1 MVVNHFAPIKYL
13 RSWYDSFSSRS
24 LSLARSL
31 SCSVPGCHSFAR
43 VACEDREKERQRDRD
58 RRSSSFCFYAPNLK
72 CQPRWEVYQKI
83 KRENNKHKQQD
94 KKKTKR
100 RDFTTCRE
108 RERSSIY
115 RRDFFKTVSTN
126 QPKNFE
132 KAKQDEKYLDAL
144 SEARSILPLFL
155 KDQHKAN
162 GRNPCVTTL
171 YSLFRGR
178 RTPPNNNNA
187 HVLF

>member
-1 MVVNHFAPIKYL
+1 ML
-13 RSWYDSFSSRS
+13 CSRMS
-24 LSLARSL
+24 LVR
-31 SCSVPGCHSFAR
+31 
-43 VACEDREKERQRDRD
+43 ACCVRGQRQRQ
-58 RRSSSFCFYAPNLK
+58 RRRELFFLFLCTQPK
-72 CQPRWEVYQKI
+72 VKPRWEVYQKI

-94 KKKTKR
+94 KKKQKGEILR
-100 RDFTTCRE
+100 LVEKE

-155 KDQHKAN
+155 KDQQKAN

>member
-1 MVVNHFAPIKYL
+1 ML
-13 RSWYDSFSSRS
+13 CSRMS
-24 LSLARSL
+24 LVR
-31 SCSVPGCHSFAR
+31 
-43 VACEDREKERQRDRD
+43 ACCVRGQRETERQRQTEL
-58 RRSSSFCFYAPNLK
+58 FFLFLCT
-72 CQPRWEVYQKI
+72 QPKVPTKVGGVPKNKTREQQAQAARQK
-83 KRENNKHKQQD
+83 KN
-94 KKKTKR
+94 KKKER
-100 RDFTTCRE
+100 FYSSRRE
-108 RERSSIY
+108 RERSI
-115 RRDFFKTVSTN
+115 RRDFFKTFSTN
-126 QPKNFE
+126 QPKNE

-155 KDQHKAN
+155 KDQQKAN

>member
-1 MVVNHFAPIKYL
+1 ML
-13 RSWYDSFSSRS
+13 R
-24 LSLARSL
+24 ARTE
-31 SCSVPGCHSFAR
+31 R
-43 VACEDREKERQRDRD
+43 QRQRDRD

-94 KKKTKR
+94 KKKQKG
-100 RDFTTCRE
+100 E
-108 RERSSIY
+108 ILLVEKRERSSIY

-155 KDQHKAN
+155 KDQQKAN

>member
-1 MVVNHFAPIKYL
+1 ML
-13 RSWYDSFSSRS
+13 CSRMS
-24 LSLARSL
+24 LVR
-31 SCSVPGCHSFAR
+31 
-43 VACEDREKERQRDRD
+43 ACCVRGPRERETERQRQTEL
-58 RRSSSFCFYAPNLK
+58 FFLFLCT
-72 CQPRWEVYQKI
+72 QPKVPTKVGGVP
-83 KRENNKHKQQD
+83 KNKTREQQAQAARQ
-94 KKKTKR
+94 KKTKR
-100 RDFTTCRE
+100 RDFTYLSRE

-126 QPKNFE
+126 QPKNE

-155 KDQHKAN
+155 KDQQKAN

>member
-1 MVVNHFAPIKYL
+1 ML
-13 RSWYDSFSSRS
+13 CSRMS
-24 LSLARSL
+24 LVR
-31 SCSVPGCHSFAR
+31 
-43 VACEDREKERQRDRD
+43 ACCVRGQRDRETERQRQTEL
-58 RRSSSFCFYAPNLK
+58 FFLFLCT
-72 CQPRWEVYQKI
+72 QPKVPTKVGGVP
-83 KRENNKHKQQD
+83 KNKTREQQAQAARQ
-94 KKKTKR
+94 KKTKR
-100 RDFTTCRE
+100 RDFTYLSRERE

-126 QPKNFE
+126 QPKNE

-155 KDQHKAN
+155 KDQQKAN

>member
-1 MVVNHFAPIKYL
+1 ML
-13 RSWYDSFSSRS
+13 CSRMS
-24 LSLARSL
+24 LVR
-31 SCSVPGCHSFAR
+31 
-43 VACEDREKERQRDRD
+43 ACCVRGQRERETERQRQTEL
-58 RRSSSFCFYAPNLK
+58 FFLFLCT
-72 CQPRWEVYQKI
+72 QPKVPTKVEVYQKI

-100 RDFTTCRE
+100 RDFTYLSRE

-126 QPKNFE
+126 QPKNE

-155 KDQHKAN
+155 KDQQKAN

>member
-1 MVVNHFAPIKYL
+1 ML
-13 RSWYDSFSSRS
+13 R
-24 LSLARSL
+24 ARTE
-31 SCSVPGCHSFAR
+31 R
-43 VACEDREKERQRDRD
+43 ERQRDRD

-94 KKKTKR
+94 KKKQKG
-100 RDFTTCRE
+100 E
-108 RERSSIY
+108 ILLVEKRERSSIY

-126 QPKNFE
+126 QPKNE

-155 KDQHKAN
+155 KDQQKAN

>member
-1 MVVNHFAPIKYL
+1 ML
-13 RSWYDSFSSRS
+13 CSRMS
-24 LSLARSL
+24 LVR
-31 SCSVPGCHSFAR
+31 
-43 VACEDREKERQRDRD
+43 ACCVRGQRERETERQRQTEL
-58 RRSSSFCFYAPNLK
+58 FFLFLCT
-72 CQPRWEVYQKI
+72 QPKVPTKVGGVP
-83 KRENNKHKQQD
+83 KNKTREQQAQAARQ
-94 KKKTKR
+94 KKTKR
-100 RDFTTCRE
+100 RDFTCRE
-108 RERSSIY
+108 EREIY

-155 KDQHKAN
+155 KDQQKAN

>member
-1 MVVNHFAPIKYL
+1 ML
-13 RSWYDSFSSRS
+13 CSRMS
-24 LSLARSL
+24 LVR
-31 SCSVPGCHSFAR
+31 
-43 VACEDREKERQRDRD
+43 ACCVRGQRERETERQRQTEL
-58 RRSSSFCFYAPNLK
+58 FFLFLCT
-72 CQPRWEVYQKI
+72 QPKVPTKVGGVPKNKTREQQAQAARQK
-83 KRENNKHKQQD
+83 KQ
-94 KKKTKR
+94 KGEILLAGEK
-100 RDFTTCRE
+100 

-155 KDQHKAN
+155 KDQQKAN

>member
-1 MVVNHFAPIKYL
+1 M
-13 RSWYDSFSSRS
+13 
-24 LSLARSL
+24 
-31 SCSVPGCHSFAR
+31 
-43 VACEDREKERQRDRD
+43 
-58 RRSSSFCFYAPNLK
+58 
-72 CQPRWEVYQKI
+72 YQKI

-94 KKKTKR
+94 KKKQKG
-100 RDFTTCRE
+100 E
-108 RERSSIY
+108 ILLVEKRERSSIY

-155 KDQHKAN
+155 KDQQKAN

>member
-1 MVVNHFAPIKYL
+1 VPTKVGGVPKNKTREQQAQA
-13 RSWYDSFSSRS
+13 
-24 LSLARSL
+24 AR
-31 SCSVPGCHSFAR
+31 
-43 VACEDREKERQRDRD
+43 Q
-58 RRSSSFCFYAPNLK
+58 
-72 CQPRWEVYQKI
+72 
-83 KRENNKHKQQD
+83 
-94 KKKTKR
+94 KKTKR
-100 RDFTTCRE
+100 RDFTCRE
-108 RERSSIY
+108 EREIY

-126 QPKNFE
+126 QPKNE

-155 KDQHKAN
+155 KDQQKAN

>member
-1 MVVNHFAPIKYL
+1 ML
-13 RSWYDSFSSRS
+13 CSRMS
-24 LSLARSL
+24 LVR
-31 SCSVPGCHSFAR
+31 
-43 VACEDREKERQRDRD
+43 ACCVRGQRERETERQRQTEL
-58 RRSSSFCFYAPNLK
+58 FFLFLCT
-72 CQPRWEVYQKI
+72 QPKVPTKVGGVP
-83 KRENNKHKQQD
+83 KNKTREQQAQAARQ
-94 KKKTKR
+94 KKTKR
-100 RDFTTCRE
+100 RDFTYLSRERE

-155 KDQHKAN
+155 KDQQKAN

>member
-1 MVVNHFAPIKYL
+1 
-13 RSWYDSFSSRS
+13 
-24 LSLARSL
+24 
-31 SCSVPGCHSFAR
+31 
-43 VACEDREKERQRDRD
+43 
-58 RRSSSFCFYAPNLK
+58 
-72 CQPRWEVYQKI
+72 VYQKI

-94 KKKTKR
+94 KKKQKG
-100 RDFTTCRE
+100 E
-108 RERSSIY
+108 ILLAGEKRERSSIY

-155 KDQHKAN
+155 KDQQKAN

>member
-1 MVVNHFAPIKYL
+1 ML
-13 RSWYDSFSSRS
+13 CSRMS
-24 LSLARSL
+24 LVR
-31 SCSVPGCHSFAR
+31 
-43 VACEDREKERQRDRD
+43 ACCVRGQRERETERQRQTEL
-58 RRSSSFCFYAPNLK
+58 FFLFLCT
-72 CQPRWEVYQKI
+72 QPKVPTKVGGVP
-83 KRENNKHKQQD
+83 KNKTREQQAQAARQ
-94 KKKTKR
+94 KKTKR
-100 RDFTTCRE
+100 REILRLVEKE

-126 QPKNFE
+126 QPKNE

-155 KDQHKAN
+155 KDQQKAN

-178 RTPPNNNNA
+178 RTPPNNNNNA

>member
-1 MVVNHFAPIKYL
+1 M
-13 RSWYDSFSSRS
+13 
-24 LSLARSL
+24 
-31 SCSVPGCHSFAR
+31 
-43 VACEDREKERQRDRD
+43 
-58 RRSSSFCFYAPNLK
+58 
-72 CQPRWEVYQKI
+72 YQKI

-94 KKKTKR
+94 KKKQKGEILR
-100 RDFTTCRE
+100 LVEKE

-126 QPKNFE
+126 QPKNE

-155 KDQHKAN
+155 KDQQKAN

>member
-1 MVVNHFAPIKYL
+1 ML
-13 RSWYDSFSSRS
+13 CSRMS
-24 LSLARSL
+24 LVR
-31 SCSVPGCHSFAR
+31 
-43 VACEDREKERQRDRD
+43 ACCVRGQRETERQRQ
-58 RRSSSFCFYAPNLK
+58 RRRELFFLFLCTQPK
-72 CQPRWEVYQKI
+72 VPRWEVYQKI
-83 KRENNKHKQQD
+83 KRENNKHKQD

-100 RDFTTCRE
+100 RDFTCRE
-108 RERSSIY
+108 EREIY

-126 QPKNFE
+126 QPKNE

-155 KDQHKAN
+155 KDQQKAN

>member
-1 MVVNHFAPIKYL
+1 ML
-13 RSWYDSFSSRS
+13 CSRMS
-24 LSLARSL
+24 LVR
-31 SCSVPGCHSFAR
+31 
-43 VACEDREKERQRDRD
+43 ACCVRGQRERETERQRQTEL
-58 RRSSSFCFYAPNLK
+58 FFLFLCT
-72 CQPRWEVYQKI
+72 QPKVPTKVGGVP
-83 KRENNKHKQQD
+83 KNKTREQQAQAARQ
-94 KKKTKR
+94 KKTKR
-100 RDFTTCRE
+100 RDFTCRE
-108 RERSSIY
+108 EREIFY

-126 QPKNFE
+126 QPKNE

-155 KDQHKAN
+155 KDQQKAN

>member
-1 MVVNHFAPIKYL
+1 ML
-13 RSWYDSFSSRS
+13 R
-24 LSLARSL
+24 ARTE
-31 SCSVPGCHSFAR
+31 R
-43 VACEDREKERQRDRD
+43 QRQRDRD

-94 KKKTKR
+94 KKKQKG
-100 RDFTTCRE
+100 E
-108 RERSSIY
+108 ILLVEKRERSSIY

-126 QPKNFE
+126 QPKNE

-155 KDQHKAN
+155 KDQQKAN